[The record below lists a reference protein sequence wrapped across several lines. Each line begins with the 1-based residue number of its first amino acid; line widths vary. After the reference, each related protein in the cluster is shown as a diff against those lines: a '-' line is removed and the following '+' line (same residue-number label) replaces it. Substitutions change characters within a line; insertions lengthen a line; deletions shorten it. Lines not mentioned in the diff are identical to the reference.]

1 MQGLFITGTDTG
13 VGKTWV
19 ATMAAGHLRAQGVKV
34 GAYKPA
40 ASGIENGRW
49 RDVDLLHEAGVSD
62 YTIFLD
68 EETNTLFGVLRRR
81 MDHKMDELPST
92 AVMQKWWAHM
102 ADIMAT
108 NDRNEPLS
116 EDLRLV
122 FHMD

>member
-1 MQGLFITGTDTG
+1 MSALELHAFKMKLNPG
-13 VGKTWV
+13 
-19 ATMAAGHLRAQGVKV
+19 MAEE
-34 GAYKPA
+34 YKRRHDDIWP
-40 ASGIENGRW
+40 EL
-49 RDVDLLHEAGVSD
+49 VDLLHEAGVSD
-62 YTIFLD
+62 YSIFLD

-116 EDLRLV
+116 EDLRSV